1 MKPHVINFH
10 ITNRCNYQCK
20 HCFARF
26 NQRELSLDE
35 AKRVIDSIEEY
46 FKEAQLKNSRINLAG
61 GEPLIYPYIDEIIDY
76 ISSKGIKVSMITNG
90 SLLTEERVEKW
101 KGKVETIGISIDA
114 KSKEINEKI
123 GRCTKNGP
131 LDLTRLKG
139 VCDKIHKLGIKLKIN
154 TVISKVNLKEDLLSI
169 YKQLKPDKVKYLC
182 VHIIEN
188 KNSQMQSIVPSK
200 EEFDKFVEMNT
211 YDNNCQVVIENSGY
225 MTNSYFMINP
235 QGQVYMND
243 NGIEKLYGSCLET
256 PLIKI
261 YDSVPLYENKFEE
274 RYKRKEN

>member
-26 NQRELSLDE
+26 NQRELPLDE
-35 AKRVIDSIEEY
+35 AKRVIDAIEVY
-46 FKEAQLKNSRINLAG
+46 FKGANVKNPRINLAG

-76 ISSKGIKVSMITNG
+76 ISSKGIKVSIITNG
-90 SLLTEERVEKW
+90 SLLTNEMIEGW
-101 KGKVETIGISIDA
+101 AGKIETIGISIDA

-123 GRCTKNGP
+123 GRCTRSGP
-131 LDLTRLKG
+131 LDLVKLKS

-154 TVISKVNLKEDLLSI
+154 TVISKVNINEDLLSV
-169 YKQLKPDKVKYLC
+169 YKDLKPDKIKYLC

-188 KNSQMQSIVPSK
+188 KNSQMKSALPSK
-200 EEFDKFVEMNT
+200 EEFDKFIETNL
-211 YDNNCQVVIENSGY
+211 YNKNCQVVVENSGY

-235 QGQVYMND
+235 RGQVYMND
-243 NGIEKLYGSCLET
+243 KGIEKLYGSCLET

-261 YDSVPLYENKFEE
+261 YDSVPLYEDKFEE
-274 RYKRKEN
+274 RYERREN

>member
-1 MKPHVINFH
+1 
-10 ITNRCNYQCK
+10 
-20 HCFARF
+20 
-26 NQRELSLDE
+26 LSLDD

-46 FKEAQLKNSRINLAG
+46 FREAQVKNSRINLAG

-114 KSKEINEKI
+114 KSKETNEKI
-123 GRCTKNGP
+123 GRCTKNGT

-154 TVISKVNLKEDLLSI
+154 TVISKVNINEDLLSI
-169 YKQLKPDKVKYLC
+169 YKDLKPDKIKYLC

-188 KNSQMQSIVPSK
+188 KNSQMKSALPSK
-200 EEFDKFVEMNT
+200 EDFDKFIETNL
-211 YDNNCQVVIENSGY
+211 YNKNCQVVVENSGY

-261 YDSVPLYENKFEE
+261 YDSVPLYEDKFEE
-274 RYKRKEN
+274 RYERREN